1 MLDGSEQAFL
11 FYRSLGAVPMGE
23 WTGYWLSGEAPA
35 ALASLSDGMEQA
47 LSFYPSLGA
56 RLRTWGPAS
65 EPSGPTPAA

>member
-1 MLDGSEQAFL
+1 MD
-11 FYRSLGAVPMGE
+11 E

-35 ALASLSDGMEQA
+35 RLASLFDGMEQA